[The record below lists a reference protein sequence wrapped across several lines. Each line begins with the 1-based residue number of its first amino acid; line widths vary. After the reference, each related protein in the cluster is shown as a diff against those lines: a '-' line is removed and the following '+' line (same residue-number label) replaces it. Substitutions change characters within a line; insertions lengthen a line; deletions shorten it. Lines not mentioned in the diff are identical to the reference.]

1 MFYHA
6 YDSYMTHAFP
16 LDNLKPIT
24 CQGESFELGKIPMLT
39 LIDTLD
45 TLVVF
50 GDKDEF
56 RRAVALVTT
65 HATFDLDTEVSV
77 FETTIRVLGGLLSA
91 HLFAVDPT
99 LQLYSN
105 TSEPAYSG
113 GLLALA
119 ADLGD
124 RLLPAFVTPTGIPF
138 GTVNLRRGVPK
149 GETSVASTAGAGS
162 LSIEF
167 TMLSIL
173 TKNPIYAQAA
183 RQAVRGLFFRRS
195 ALGLVGKHID
205 TATGE
210 WTETSSGPGSNSDSF
225 YEYLLKMYVL
235 YGDSEA
241 LDMFEPVYSAVMEH
255 NKHGDWY
262 TDVSMWDG
270 CLSNQHHQSFIF
282 DNLVAFWPGMQ
293 SLLGDF
299 ASSTRSLNA
308 FYQVWQQYSFLP
320 EQFDVGRWRPKKQ
333 TRNGYPLRPELLE
346 STYYVHVATNDSSWL
361 TAGALAVQSLERY
374 AKTTCGYA
382 AISDVET
389 RTVEDTM
396 PSYFL
401 SETCK
406 YLYLLFDETNFLRK
420 ANYVFTTEA
429 HPFPVLPSADVTPI
443 LRASDE
449 TKYGVPRTAT
459 HWNKYLTCPV
469 IQFWD
474 DVGFRR
480 AFHDRFQMARPRC
493 TSSSS
498 TKPKAKKKKTPEDEK
513 IVTKSLY
520 GGKTLGYFHVEQ
532 LLGGFRVTRRSDR
545 GQWLKVTNL
554 GDPHIIV
561 ESHSSSEGGGGST
574 TTSTATTTSSSLTEF
589 RVFEFA
595 SQTMRR
601 CRLQVLG
608 RWVSCSAAEF
618 GLTKDPSVAVS
629 IQNAPVL
636 YGTPHL
642 GCTPLEST
650 PHRVVVLHRGECFF
664 DEKANRA
671 TQAGAVAAVIV
682 NSEPN
687 PSAAQE
693 EEENSL
699 MVMGPS
705 KEATDQQ
712 QKIDIP
718 VVMVPFAADAM
729 IREAVA
735 NGDTISLEVGVVTE
749 LEYPRAA
756 GSRFDVAVAGPD
768 GGGVHLVAK
777 MQPEGTPLWTIS
789 ITEHDARE
797 LDVDDKEVEELEE
810 PRNPGTPNPR
820 QKVKNYKVDVDK
832 VDVDEYATKL
842 KGLGFSD
849 QQLARMNSD
858 DPDDRLDALVD
869 GLRALGLHDLVA
881 KFVGRSK
888 DIGVGEDSKNPET
901 PADLASELDAPV
913 SFDQPDEGH
922 DVAHSTRDDADDVI
936 DHDDTCAAV

>member
-1 MFYHA
+1 
-6 YDSYMTHAFP
+6 
-16 LDNLKPIT
+16 
-24 CQGESFELGKIPMLT
+24 
-39 LIDTLD
+39 
-45 TLVVF
+45 
-50 GDKDEF
+50 
-56 RRAVALVTT
+56 
-65 HATFDLDTEVSV
+65 
-77 FETTIRVLGGLLSA
+77 
-91 HLFAVDPT
+91 
-99 LQLYSN
+99 
-105 TSEPAYSG
+105 
-113 GLLALA
+113 
-119 ADLGD
+119 
-124 RLLPAFVTPTGIPF
+124 
-138 GTVNLRRGVPK
+138 
-149 GETSVASTAGAGS
+149 
-162 LSIEF
+162 
-167 TMLSIL
+167 
-173 TKNPIYAQAA
+173 
-183 RQAVRGLFFRRS
+183 
-195 ALGLVGKHID
+195 
-205 TATGE
+205 
-210 WTETSSGPGSNSDSF
+210 
-225 YEYLLKMYVL
+225 
-235 YGDSEA
+235 
-241 LDMFEPVYSAVMEH
+241 
-255 NKHGDWY
+255 
-262 TDVSMWDG
+262 
-270 CLSNQHHQSFIF
+270 
-282 DNLVAFWPGMQ
+282 
-293 SLLGDF
+293 
-299 ASSTRSLNA
+299 
-308 FYQVWQQYSFLP
+308 
-320 EQFDVGRWRPKKQ
+320 
-333 TRNGYPLRPELLE
+333 
-346 STYYVHVATNDSSWL
+346 
-361 TAGALAVQSLERY
+361 
-374 AKTTCGYA
+374 
-382 AISDVET
+382 VET

-429 HPFPVLPSADVTPI
+429 HPFPVLPSAEVTPI
-443 LRASDE
+443 LTASDE
-449 TKYGVPRTAT
+449 TKYAVPRTAT

-498 TKPKAKKKKTPEDEK
+498 TKPKANKKTTPEDDK
-513 IVTKSLY
+513 I
-520 GGKTLGYFHVEQ
+520 
-532 LLGGFRVTRRSDR
+532 
-545 GQWLKVTNL
+545 
-554 GDPHIIV
+554 
-561 ESHSSSEGGGGST
+561 
-574 TTSTATTTSSSLTEF
+574 
-589 RVFEFA
+589 
-595 SQTMRR
+595 
-601 CRLQVLG
+601 VLG

-664 DEKANRA
+664 DEKANHA

-718 VVMVPFAADAM
+718 VVMVPFAADIM

-768 GGGVHLVAK
+768 GWGVHLVAK

-789 ITEHDARE
+789 ITEHDAQG
-797 LDVDDKEVEELEE
+797 LDVDDEEVEEVEE

-820 QKVKNYKVDVDK
+820 QQANK

-888 DIGVGEDSKNPET
+888 DVGVGEDSKNPET

-922 DVAHSTRDDADDVI
+922 DVAQSTREDADDVI
-936 DHDDTCAAV
+936 DHDHTCAAV